1 MAYSSIVKP
10 TDYFNTVLWTGDNTA
25 RTISGVGFQP
35 DWIWW
40 KQRNGTDSHRLADA
54 VRGEGS
60 ASYKL
65 LFSDDTSAEFN
76 GDDNGGSQ
84 GNINAITSDGFSGVQ
99 GTSGYNNWNGNSYN
113 YVAWNWKAGTSFSND
128 ASATG
133 VGDIDSSGS
142 INTTAGFSII
152 GYNGNNTSSAGIA
165 HGLGTTPSMII
176 QKRRADSVASWRV
189 WHNKIHATSGET
201 KTLLLNTTAANASDN
216 DNISGV
222 SSTTFTVRGAG
233 GATNPNG
240 SACIAYCFAGKKGYS
255 KFGVYTGNGN
265 ADGTFVYTGFKPAWI
280 ITKRTDTSGNWHLYD
295 NKRLGYNVD
304 NNPLKP
310 NNTES
315 TDTAD
320 FIDIVSNGF
329 KSRSTDAAMNASGG
343 TYIYMAFAE
352 NPFVAN
358 DSGTAVP
365 VVAR

>member
-99 GTSGYNNWNGNSYN
+99 GTSGYNNWNGSSYN
-113 YVAWNWKAGTSFSND
+113 YVAWNWKGANGTASN
-128 ASATG
+128 G
-133 VGDIDSSGS
+133 NGS
-142 INTTAGFSII
+142 ITSTVSANTTAGFSIVSYT
-152 GYNGNNTSSAGIA
+152 GTGANATVG
-165 HGLGTTPSMII
+165 HGLGVAPSLIINKCRSASQNWATYHSSLGGTKALFLDGTDAATTSSSYFNDTAPTT
-176 QKRRADSVASWRV
+176 SVFTV
-189 WHNKIHATSGET
+189 GTSGDT
-201 KTLLLNTTAANASDN
+201 NKSSQTH
-216 DNISGV
+216 IS
-222 SSTTFTVRGAG
+222 
-233 GATNPNG
+233 
-240 SACIAYCFAGKKGYS
+240 YCFAEKKGYS
-255 KFGVYTGNGN
+255 KFGSYTGNGDAN
-265 ADGTFVYTGFKPAWI
+265 GTFVYTGFAPAFVLSKCTSHAGENWNI
-280 ITKRTDTSGNWHLYD
+280 NDSKRPGS
-295 NKRLGYNVD
+295 NVIQNALLPD
-304 NNPLKP
+304 
-310 NNTES
+310 S
-315 TDTAD
+315 TAAEVTAS
-320 FIDIVSNGF
+320 FQALDILSNGF
-329 KSRSTDAAMNASGG
+329 KWRGTNDRVNASGK
-343 TYIYMAFAE
+343 TYIYAAFAE